1 MFKDSGI
8 SSKNNYPKL
17 ASNKMETKPYLVN
30 LLYFKTAPKQ

>member
-30 LLYFKTAPKQ
+30 LLHFKTAPKQ